1 MFRGLLIFLL
11 GIVVL
16 FAANSAFAKMMESKK
31 PRLSTKE
38 QRLTK
43 VQKRVIELNKKLNLD
58 EQQRRKI
65 TDILTQ
71 NKEEVVRLLEETGEK
86 IKATKAAGEQE
97 IEKVLAKEQRD
108 KFNNVYEKEEED
120 EDVVKVFK
128 SNY

>member
-43 VQKRVIELNKKLNLD
+43 VQKRIIELNKKLNLD